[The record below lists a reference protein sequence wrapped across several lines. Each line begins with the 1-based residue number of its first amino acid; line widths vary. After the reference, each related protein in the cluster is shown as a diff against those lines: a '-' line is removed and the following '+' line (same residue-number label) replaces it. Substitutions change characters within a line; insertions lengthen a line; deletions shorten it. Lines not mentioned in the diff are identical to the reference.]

1 MWWREHNFEHKFVCC
16 PVAFPIQS
24 LYYND
29 RLTDFIHLF
38 PFSSLTE
45 LLTICLLPYDR
56 SFFTS
61 MTFSSSPSPFFHLCL
76 HHLLFNF
83 VSVISST
90 GASAENLGLYRLHS
104 GETFRRYPYSRYG
117 KFAYSECIKSGDTT
131 FLSFFVEIW
140 LPTYISLRFLRY
152 LLIFTLFL

>member
-1 MWWREHNFEHKFVCC
+1 MLPSCFSYT
-16 PVAFPIQS
+16 IS
-24 LYYND
+24 LLKD

-38 PFSSLTE
+38 PFSTLTE
-45 LLTICLLPYDR
+45 LLTICLLRYDR

-61 MTFSSSPSPFFHLCL
+61 MTFSSSPSPSFHLCL
-76 HHLLFNF
+76 HHLGPSFHLCLHHFLFNF

-104 GETFRRYPYSRYG
+104 GETFRRYPYCCYG

-131 FLSFFVEIW
+131 FLSFFVEI
-140 LPTYISLRFLRY
+140 
-152 LLIFTLFL
+152 